1 MRLISWR
8 PQSTMLVCMQVWNFD
23 FLNATQGQVYGNA
36 SATYETLEP
45 EEANSVYLGILLQ
58 ASINQIN
65 PTNITVNGQQCTLQL
80 VNNIT
85 GKAPGTSVPE
95 TVADI

>member
-1 MRLISWR
+1 MWPNRWR
-8 PQSTMLVCMQVWNFD
+8 PQPTMLASMQVWNFD

-58 ASINQIN
+58 ASINNIN

-85 GKAPGTSVPE
+85 GRAPGTKVF
-95 TVADI
+95 VNMIDI